1 MNRDEV
7 CRRIEEVGIVPIVR
21 VPTATL
27 ALRAVDALL
36 AGGVPV
42 LEITLTVPDAID
54 LLRSLVARLGPRPQS
69 GRPGDRPPDVL
80 VGAGTVLD
88 AASAAACAEA
98 GASFIVSPGFDPAV
112 IAAAHARGLAALP
125 GALTPTEVM
134 NAAAAGADMI
144 KIFPCSAVGGAKY
157 LRALRGPFPHVKLV
171 PTGGITPATA
181 HEYFAAGAVA
191 VGMGSEL
198 VDVAAL
204 ERGDETSVAERAREV
219 VAAVRSARAR
229 RA

>member
-42 LEITLTVPDAID
+42 LEITLTVPDAIG
-54 LLRSLVARLGPRPQS
+54 LLRSLVTRLGAR
-69 GRPGDRPPDVL
+69 GDVL

-88 AASAAACAEA
+88 APSVAACAEA
-98 GASFIVSPGFDPAV
+98 GASFIVSPGLDPAV
-112 IAAAHARGLAALP
+112 VAAAHARGLAALP

-134 NAAAAGADMI
+134 NAAAAGADLV

-157 LRALRGPFPHVKLV
+157 LRALRGPFPHVKLL

-204 ERGDETSVAERAREV
+204 ERGDEAAVADRAREA

>member
-1 MNRDEV
+1 MNREEI

-21 VPTATL
+21 VPTAAL

-42 LEITLTVPDAID
+42 LEITLTVPDAIA
-54 LLRSLVARLGPRPQS
+54 LLRSVVARLASR
-69 GRPGDRPPDVL
+69 PDVL
-80 VGAGTVLD
+80 VGAGTVVD
-88 AASAAACAEA
+88 APSAAACAEA

-112 IAAAHARGLAALP
+112 VAAAHARGRAALP

-134 NAAAAGADMI
+134 YAAAAGADI
-144 KIFPCSAVGGAKY
+144 VKIFPCSAVGGAKY
-157 LRALRGPFPHVKLV
+157 LRALRGPFPHVKLL

-204 ERGDETSVAERAREV
+204 ERGDEAAVAERAREI

>member
-1 MNRDEV
+1 MNREEV

-54 LLRSLVARLGPRPQS
+54 LLRSLVARLGR
-69 GRPGDRPPDVL
+69 RPDVL

-98 GASFIVSPGFDPAV
+98 GASFIVSPGLDPAV
-112 IAAAHARGLAALP
+112 IAAAHARELAALP

-134 NAAAAGADMI
+134 NAAAAGADI
-144 KIFPCSAVGGAKY
+144 VKIFPCSAVGGAKY
-157 LRALRGPFPHVKLV
+157 LRALRGPFPHVKLL

-204 ERGDETSVAERAREV
+204 DRGDETSVAERAREV